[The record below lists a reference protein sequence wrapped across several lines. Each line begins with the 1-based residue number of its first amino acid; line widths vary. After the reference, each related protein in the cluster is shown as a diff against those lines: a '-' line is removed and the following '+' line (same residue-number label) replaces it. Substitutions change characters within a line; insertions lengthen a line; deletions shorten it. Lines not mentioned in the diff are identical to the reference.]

1 MREDVDMVDEDPY
14 HREHR
19 ETQGKITG
27 EKPSGHVFPCVL
39 PLCPSVL
46 SVVKNFLAV
55 IFSYQNCGNTLLVRG
70 CRLSGLRRQ
79 RAIRF
84 RTPVSIKL
92 PDFPHFLDHIEIE
105 IGDQHFVFIAA
116 GLGEDLAAR
125 IAEVTLAVKL
135 SDIPRLF
142 SAYAIDRSYE
152 VAVRRGVRGLFEFP

>member
-19 ETQGKITG
+19 ETQGKNTG
-27 EKPSGHVFPCVL
+27 KKPSGHVFPCVL

-55 IFSYQNCGNTLLVRG
+55 IFSYQNCGNRLLVRG
-70 CRLSGLRRQ
+70 RRLPRLRRQ
-79 RAIRF
+79 RAVGF
-84 RTPVSIKL
+84 RTPVAIKL
-92 PDFPHFLDHIEIE
+92 PDLPYFLDHVEIE

-125 IAEVTLAVKL
+125 IAEVTLSVKL
-135 SDIPRLF
+135 SDVPRLF
-142 SAYAIDRSYE
+142 PTNTIDRTHE
-152 VAVRRGVRGLFEFP
+152 VSIRRG